1 MQNERELVLVTGGS
15 GYIAVNIILQLL
27 EKGYAVRATLRNM
40 TRQNEVKTMLRNG
53 GLSNFSDLTFVRTDL
68 SSDEGWTA
76 AMKNVTYVMHVA
88 SPTPATTMQTKDE
101 IIQPAVD
108 GVLRVYRAAKLA
120 GVKRIVLTSA
130 FGAVGMGTTKSG
142 PYTEEDWT
150 DITNT
155 EHPYQIS
162 KTAAERAAWQFIAEH
177 GGDMEMTAINPVGVM
192 GPILG
197 KDFSHSNQTVRQM
210 LSGEMRRVPKLSS
223 GYVDV
228 RDVATLHILA
238 MENPAAN
245 GERFLATTGETLS
258 MAEVAGILKKHFG
271 VRANKVSTKEI
282 PNWLLRLIAHLS
294 SSSQLKMVATL
305 LGKNMATT
313 NRKAATLLGWHP
325 RAAETAIVATAQ
337 GLIEQQIV

>member
-1 MQNERELVLVTGGS
+1 MQNERVLVLVTGGS
-15 GYIAVNIILQLL
+15 GYIAINIILQLL

-53 GLSNFSDLTFVRTDL
+53 GLSNFSDLSFVQADL
-68 SSDEGWTA
+68 SSDDGWQA
-76 AMKNVTYVMHVA
+76 AMQNVTYVMHVA
-88 SPTPATTMQTKDE
+88 SPTPATTTQTNDE

-108 GVLRVYRAAKLA
+108 GVLRVYQAAKLA

-150 DITNT
+150 DISNT
-155 EHPYQIS
+155 KHPYQIS

-177 GGDMEMTAINPVGVM
+177 GENMEMTAINPVGVM

-238 MENPAAN
+238 MENPVAN
-245 GERFLATTGETLS
+245 GDRRHRSRFARSTNCLANFS
-258 MAEVAGILKKHFG
+258 
-271 VRANKVSTKEI
+271 
-282 PNWLLRLIAHLS
+282 
-294 SSSQLKMVATL
+294 
-305 LGKNMATT
+305 
-313 NRKAATLLGWHP
+313 
-325 RAAETAIVATAQ
+325 
-337 GLIEQQIV
+337 